1 LQENYLYEKTLDL
14 ASALKSELTR
24 IKGKKLTELR
34 KKKALALLSEA
45 AITEKETNDQ
55 KIQQSSIFYN

>member
-1 LQENYLYEKTLDL
+1 MEENYLYEKTLEL
-14 ASALKSELTR
+14 VSALKSELTR

-45 AITEKETNDQ
+45 AITEKETNNQ

>member
-1 LQENYLYEKTLDL
+1 LQENYLYEKTLEL
-14 ASALKSELTR
+14 VSALKSELTR

-45 AITEKETNDQ
+45 AITEKETNNQ